1 MDKKFGSTLLIFSF
15 LLFLIVQIPFVKE
28 MRLRAKVQT
37 LFSSDDSDGDST
49 LELLSLENLLLKD
62 ELDAIRNQLHYE
74 QKEWEAIQGRVIY
87 RENISFGSFVWIDR
101 GESDNRRLGSTLIA
115 KKSPVVLGKG
125 VVGVVE
131 EVLEKKSLVR
141 LVTDPKLQISV
152 RVDRGKKGIYL
163 KERLMEL
170 AALLEKE
177 KSLFKSD
184 SQKTLTMELI
194 RALLEKARPLK
205 GALLAK
211 GVIQGVKDPSWRLTH
226 HMLSG
231 YGFNYDFADEEG
243 GPFDLRTEHLIQVGD
258 LLVTTGLDGVFP
270 RGLEVGVVT
279 QIDPLKE
286 GGYAY
291 GLKASPAVH
300 ELQFL
305 DHVQILPPL

>member
-1 MDKKFGSTLLIFSF
+1 
-15 LLFLIVQIPFVKE
+15 
-28 MRLRAKVQT
+28 
-37 LFSSDDSDGDST
+37 
-49 LELLSLENLLLKD
+49 
-62 ELDAIRNQLHYE
+62 
-74 QKEWEAIQGRVIY
+74 
-87 RENISFGSFVWIDR
+87 
-101 GESDNRRLGSTLIA
+101 LIA

-184 SQKTLTMELI
+184 SQKILTMELI